1 MSTLLERGNLGY
13 SITYTAPTGGLS
25 SNDVVI
31 VRSGTSG
38 FCGVVENDVDFGD
51 TAVVW
56 CGQVRRIPKL
66 TTTGNSFAK
75 GALVYRDAS
84 TGSATAT
91 ATGNT
96 LIGACTEAAALADT
110 YVWVKFK
117 AD

>member
-1 MSTLLERGNLGY
+1 MSTLQTKGNQGY
-13 SITYTAPTGGLS
+13 SITYTAPTGGLT

-38 FCGVVENDVDFGD
+38 FCGIVENTVAVGD

-56 CGQVRRIPKL
+56 CGRQARIPKL

-91 ATGNT
+91 ATANT
-96 LIGACTEAAALADT
+96 LIGACTSAAALADT
-110 YVWVKFK
+110 YVWVKFT